1 MGWEM
6 WVLMLIGMAGFWA
19 VVLLGIRALF
29 LAGGNTPEQE
39 FREASENEA
48 TPGRDAAPE
57 ARQLQ
62 AVTPGVWRRT

>member
-29 LAGGNTPEQE
+29 LAGGKRLSRDSAMHPRTTPPPGA
-39 FREASENEA
+39 RSLGLRPSRRPGP
-48 TPGRDAAPE
+48 TPPQRLE
-57 ARQLQ
+57 
-62 AVTPGVWRRT
+62 